1 MARLSR
7 YCGGGDRGTELDS
20 VGTVEV
26 ETEGQG

>member
-7 YCGGGDRGTELDS
+7 YSGGGDRGTGLDS

-26 ETEGQG
+26 ETEGQN